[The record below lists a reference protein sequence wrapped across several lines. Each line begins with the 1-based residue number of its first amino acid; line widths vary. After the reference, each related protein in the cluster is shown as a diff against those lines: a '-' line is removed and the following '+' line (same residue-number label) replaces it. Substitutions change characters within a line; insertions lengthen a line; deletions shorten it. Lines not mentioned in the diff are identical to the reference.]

1 MAAVGLAVRV
11 EAALTMMMSSTPSS
25 TVPDETASSHGRAQS
40 SIDARP
46 AVDSSDP
53 VGAVGPGNA
62 RVGSDGLSVEQL
74 EDRWRRAVADLD
86 NVRKRSAR
94 EIRAARASE
103 RAAVAAQFLPVLDNL
118 ELALAH
124 ADADPTTILE
134 GLRAVRDEAIAV
146 LDRLG
151 YGRRE
156 QTGVPFDPAAH
167 EVVTVVDD
175 PDAPAGTVVRV
186 LRPGYGDTENQL
198 RPAAVAV
205 ARHER

>member
-1 MAAVGLAVRV
+1 
-11 EAALTMMMSSTPSS
+11 MMTMSSTPNS
-25 TVPDETASSHGRAQS
+25 TVPDEAAAEQGNA
-40 SIDARP
+40 P
-46 AVDSSDP
+46 VDSD
-53 VGAVGPGNA
+53 A
-62 RVGSDGLSVEQL
+62 LTVEQL
-74 EDRWRRAVADLD
+74 EDRWRRAAADLD

-94 EIRAARASE
+94 EIGAARANE

-124 ADADPTTILE
+124 ADADPATILQ
-134 GLRAVRDEAIAV
+134 GLRAVRDQAVAV

-156 QTGVPFDPAAH
+156 QAGVPFDPAAH
-167 EVVTVVDD
+167 EVVTVVED
-175 PDAPAGTVVRV
+175 PDAAPGTVVRV

-205 ARHER
+205 ARQQR

>member
-1 MAAVGLAVRV
+1 M
-11 EAALTMMMSSTPSS
+11 
-25 TVPDETASSHGRAQS
+25 PDGTASSPGRTPSTPAS
-40 SIDARP
+40 P

-53 VGAVGPGNA
+53 ASAAEEQGKAPVA
-62 RVGSDGLSVEQL
+62 SDELTVEQL

-94 EIRAARASE
+94 ELGAARANE

-124 ADADPTTILE
+124 ADADPATILE
-134 GLRAVRDEAIAV
+134 GLRAVRDQAIAV

-156 QTGVPFDPAAH
+156 QAGVPFNPAAH

-175 PDAPAGTVVRV
+175 PDAAPGTVVRV
-186 LRPGYGDTENQL
+186 LRPGYGDTDNQL

-205 ARHER
+205 ARRE

>member
-1 MAAVGLAVRV
+1 M
-11 EAALTMMMSSTPSS
+11 TMSSTPSS
-25 TVPDETASSHGRAQS
+25 TVPDGAASSHGRTS
-40 SIDARP
+40 STHARP
-46 AVDSSDP
+46 AVDSGHP
-53 VGAVGPGNA
+53 VDAAHEQGNA
-62 RVGSDGLSVEQL
+62 SVDFDELTVEQL

-94 EIRAARASE
+94 EIGTARANE

-124 ADADPTTILE
+124 ADADPATILE
-134 GLRAVRDEAIAV
+134 GLRAVRDQAIAV

-151 YGRRE
+151 YGRQE
-156 QTGVPFDPAAH
+156 QAGVPFTPAAH

-175 PDAPAGTVVRV
+175 PDAEPGTVVRV

-205 ARHER
+205 ARQQR